1 MRRGCFKTKFT
12 KAADF
17 QENQQFTWMILK
29 VPSQQLICD
38 LPMPEFVFTPDR
50 NVRSNYDFNA
60 NANDLSYGFKRAK
73 LSWYSIDPL
82 FYTSKPSG
90 ITNDDLSLNTTRRIL
105 SLSCIH

>member
-1 MRRGCFKTKFT
+1 LLKTKFT

-17 QENQQFTWMILK
+17 QENSAIYVDDFEGS
-29 VPSQQLICD
+29 SQQLICN
-38 LPMPEFVFTPDR
+38 LPMPEFVFTQIEMLG
-50 NVRSNYDFNA
+50 NYDFNA